1 MRQATWLYVWLQ
13 GFSAKRTSGPQ
24 CRFESFKYAF
34 SAPTA
39 LQAGSHMAHPCS
51 DGQPS
56 THCSAGYGSRS
67 PKECW
72 ISAWLVMA
80 QCIWAM
86 LLNAV
91 TLGIIFARI
100 SHPKQ
105 RGRTVFLSDSAVIAR
120 RDGILKFMF
129 RVADIRQTQV
139 QQGC

>member
-1 MRQATWLYVWLQ
+1 
-13 GFSAKRTSGPQ
+13 
-24 CRFESFKYAF
+24 
-34 SAPTA
+34 
-39 LQAGSHMAHPCS
+39 MAHLCS
-51 DGQPS
+51 EVQPG

-72 ISAWLVMA
+72 VSAWLVMA

>member
-1 MRQATWLYVWLQ
+1 
-13 GFSAKRTSGPQ
+13 
-24 CRFESFKYAF
+24 
-34 SAPTA
+34 
-39 LQAGSHMAHPCS
+39 
-51 DGQPS
+51 
-56 THCSAGYGSRS
+56 
-67 PKECW
+67 
-72 ISAWLVMA
+72 MA

-139 QQGC
+139 QQGCWCPAHLLLVPNSPSYQLLLLMAL

>member
-1 MRQATWLYVWLQ
+1 
-13 GFSAKRTSGPQ
+13 
-24 CRFESFKYAF
+24 
-34 SAPTA
+34 
-39 LQAGSHMAHPCS
+39 
-51 DGQPS
+51 
-56 THCSAGYGSRS
+56 
-67 PKECW
+67 
-72 ISAWLVMA
+72 MA

-139 QQGC
+139 QQGCWSPAHLLLVPNSPSYQLLLLMAL